1 VISKTKLPGKTGS
14 FVIHLILWYKLID
27 MEYTYIVIHYAEI
40 GLKGQ
45 NRPFFEK
52 RLEKNIKKSFER
64 DEITFKSI
72 ERKYGRILVK
82 LSENPELSR
91 INKTLSNIFG
101 IANFSF
107 AVKVK
112 SKIEEIENK
121 AVEILKVENFQTF
134 KIDTRRSDK
143 KFPMKSMEVNEKVG
157 QKVVDNLKK
166 NVDLENP
173 DKTVFIEI
181 TWDGAFIYLEK
192 IDSLG
197 GLPVGTGNKTLVLLS
212 GGIDSPVA
220 AYLLNKRGV
229 ENIFIH
235 FYSCLHTGQA
245 SINKAK
251 KIVEILNKY
260 QFKSKLYLVPF
271 IEIQREILD
280 QSPPSLRILL
290 YRRFMFRIAEKL
302 AEKQKACVLTTGESV
317 GQVASQTLENIKA
330 ISESIEIP
338 ILRPLIGF
346 NKEEIISLSKK
357 IGTYETSILPCQD
370 TCTQFM
376 PDHPETKATIR
387 QIKKAEENLDL
398 DKLIEMGVQSIE
410 EVTVQQRVN

>member
-1 VISKTKLPGKTGS
+1 
-14 FVIHLILWYKLID
+14 

-64 DEITFKSI
+64 DEISFKSI

-410 EVTVQQRVN
+410 EVTVQ

>member
-1 VISKTKLPGKTGS
+1 
-14 FVIHLILWYKLID
+14 

-410 EVTVQQRVN
+410 EVTVQ

>member
-1 VISKTKLPGKTGS
+1 
-14 FVIHLILWYKLID
+14 

-181 TWDGAFIYLEK
+181 TWDGVFIYLEK
-192 IDSLG
+192 IDGLG

-410 EVTVQQRVN
+410 EVTVQ

>member
-1 VISKTKLPGKTGS
+1 MISKTKLPGKTGS

-82 LSENPELSR
+82 LSENPKLGR
-91 INKTLSNIFG
+91 IDKTLSNVFG

-251 KIVEILNKY
+251 KIVEILNEY

-302 AEKQKACVLTTGESV
+302 AEKQEACVLTTGESV

-330 ISESIEIP
+330 ISESIKTP

-370 TCTQFM
+370 SCTQFM
-376 PDHPETKATIR
+376 PDHPETKATIK

>member
-1 VISKTKLPGKTGS
+1 
-14 FVIHLILWYKLID
+14 

-64 DEITFKSI
+64 DEISFKSI

-82 LSENPELSR
+82 LSENPKLGR
-91 INKTLSNIFG
+91 IDKTLSNVFG

-410 EVTVQQRVN
+410 EVTVQ

>member
-1 VISKTKLPGKTGS
+1 
-14 FVIHLILWYKLID
+14 

-181 TWDGAFIYLEK
+181 TWDGAFIYFEK

-410 EVTVQQRVN
+410 EVTVQ

>member
-1 VISKTKLPGKTGS
+1 
-14 FVIHLILWYKLID
+14 

-64 DEITFKSI
+64 DKISFKSI

-181 TWDGAFIYLEK
+181 TWDGAFIYFEK

-410 EVTVQQRVN
+410 EVTVQ